1 MMLTSYICFNSGL
14 TGATW
19 RHPYQID
26 QTMSLLTSTTL
37 YYQYMYYTYIFEGQ
51 IDDHTL
57 IKVDDHTSHK
67 YVGEVISDG

>member
-1 MMLTSYICFNSGL
+1 
-14 TGATW
+14 
-19 RHPYQID
+19 
-26 QTMSLLTSTTL
+26 MSLLTSTTL